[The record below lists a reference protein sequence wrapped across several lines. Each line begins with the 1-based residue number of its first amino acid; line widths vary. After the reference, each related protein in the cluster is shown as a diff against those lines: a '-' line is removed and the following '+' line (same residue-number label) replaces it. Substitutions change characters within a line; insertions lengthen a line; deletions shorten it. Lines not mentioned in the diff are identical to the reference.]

1 MKPLTLALG
10 AFLILCALSWAE
22 KPHCG
27 CYQERVVIRGR
38 VVEIKHPIALVAGED
53 GKTYRIR
60 LGPYWFWK
68 EKGYRLKEGLFVRV
82 VGLRQGRLIFP
93 IIIETGRDRILIRDE
108 CGLPL
113 WRHR

>member
-1 MKPLTLALG
+1 MKTVVLALG
-10 AFLILCALSWAE
+10 AFLILCGLSWAG
-22 KPHCG
+22 KPHCRT
-27 CYQERVVIRGR
+27 QERVVIRGR
-38 VVEIKHPIALVAGED
+38 VVEIKHPIAVVAGED
-53 GKTYRIR
+53 GKSYRIR

-82 VGLRQGRLIFP
+82 VGIRQGRLIFP
-93 IIIETGRDRILIRDE
+93 ITIETEGGRILIRDD

>member
-1 MKPLTLALG
+1 MKTVVLALG
-10 AFLILCALSWAE
+10 AFLILCGLSWAG
-22 KPHCG
+22 KPHCRA
-27 CYQERVVIRGR
+27 QERVVIRGR
-38 VVEIKHPIALVAGED
+38 VVEIKHPIAVVAGED
-53 GKTYRIR
+53 GKSYRIR

-82 VGLRQGRLIFP
+82 VGIRQGRLIFP
-93 IIIETGRDRILIRDE
+93 ITIETEGGRILIRDD